1 MAAAERAGHYVL
13 RATSSEPYRAFIPRP
28 LPPDPPL
35 QLDAEHHDLIERA
48 NRVVGRLDGVTM
60 LLPDTSL
67 FLYFYVRKE
76 ALLPS
81 QIEGT
86 EPL

>member
-1 MAAAERAGHYVL
+1 MSAANRAGGYAW
-13 RATSSEPYRAFIPRP
+13 RAASPEPYRAFIPHP

-48 NRVVGRLDGVTM
+48 NRAVGRLDGVTM

-76 ALLPS
+76 ALLSS

-86 EPL
+86 EP